1 MFLIFRFL
9 QSDEHGFW
17 NYKFLFVNI
26 WCRFLC
32 EKLPNFDTI
41 LVNLHEIQD
50 SRVFPAGD
58 WSIQISGT
66 SAVYKALWVA
76 ENWATHPLSRAQPIC
91 RRLALDSPTQ
101 PWYSLSP
108 PLPGRFLNWRRSLLD
123 ECLQNLRIIQSVAHC
138 LGIPLAEEKVE
149 SLSTTLSFLGF
160 STRLLRHQ
168 AHLPE
173 EKVSAR
179 WTRNRAG
186 SEERVCLRHEFESL
200 LGHLHHAAKVSLPWL
215 SISAPLNLP
224 PTRYS
229 LPVPFALHELWQR
242 VICSAGQ
249 HFSGTGMAWVSSSL
263 NLWTFYLSHSVNRI
277 NALEAM
283 VDILLDFNRLSDI
296 YNFRVI
302 SARKWARTCA
312 KHERFP
318 SN

>member
-1 MFLIFRFL
+1 M
-9 QSDEHGFW
+9 
-17 NYKFLFVNI
+17 K
-26 WCRFLC
+26 
-32 EKLPNFDTI
+32 
-41 LVNLHEIQD
+41 
-50 SRVFPAGD
+50 RV
-58 WSIQISGT
+58 I
-66 SAVYKALWVA
+66 
-76 ENWATHPLSRAQPIC
+76 R
-91 RRLALDSPTQ
+91 RRLELDSPTQ

-108 PLPGRFLNWRRSLLD
+108 PLSGQFLNWWHSLLRWMSS
-123 ECLQNLRIIQSVAHC
+123 EPPHYSISRLLPRYS
-138 LGIPLAEEKVE
+138 LAQEKFE
-149 SLSTTLSFLGF
+149 GPSTTLLGVVLDIFL
-160 STRLLRHQ
+160 LK
-168 AHLPE
+168 ACLPE
-173 EKVSAR
+173 EKVSALQTLLSSWSTKQVCFR
-179 WTRNRAG
+179 RN
-186 SEERVCLRHEFESL
+186 LKSL
-200 LGHLHHAAKVSLPWL
+200 LCHLHHAAKVSLPWL

-229 LPVPFALHELWQR
+229 LPVPFDLHELWQR

-283 VDILLDFNRLSDI
+283 LDILLDFNRLSDI